1 MRWLEEVYW
10 ALPLKNR
17 LFVSLNLP
25 DNVIDQI
32 ISLRDKICY
41 DKNLKWETKDK
52 LHLTIKFIGDVSDE
66 TMTEISNE
74 LHFIERYSVVKCSFN
89 KFGFFYRDDKPFIL
103 WAGLTAEE
111 KLNDLITKIS
121 KSLMKFSIPIEQRIF
136 KPHIT
141 LLRIKNDPGINFV
154 NNFKNFTFEPIL
166 FTTNSV
172 TLYKSILH
180 PVGSEYIEIKN
191 YKLKELEK

>member
-1 MRWLEEVYW
+1 
-10 ALPLKNR
+10 LKNR

-25 DNVIDQI
+25 DNVIGQI
-32 ISLRDKICY
+32 ISLRDNIY
-41 DKNLKWETKDK
+41 GIENINWEPKNK
-52 LHLTIKFIGDVSDE
+52 LHLTIKFIGDVSKE
-66 TMTEISNE
+66 TMTEISNG
-74 LHFIERYSVVKCSFN
+74 LHFIERHPVIKCSFN

-103 WAGLTAEE
+103 WAGLTAD
-111 KLNDLITKIS
+111 KNLNDLITEIN
-121 KSLMKFSIPIEQRIF
+121 KSLVKFSIPVEQRRF
-136 KPHIT
+136 NPHIT

-154 NNFKNFTFEPIL
+154 NSFKNFTFEPIL

-180 PVGSEYIEIKN
+180 PMGSEYIEIKN